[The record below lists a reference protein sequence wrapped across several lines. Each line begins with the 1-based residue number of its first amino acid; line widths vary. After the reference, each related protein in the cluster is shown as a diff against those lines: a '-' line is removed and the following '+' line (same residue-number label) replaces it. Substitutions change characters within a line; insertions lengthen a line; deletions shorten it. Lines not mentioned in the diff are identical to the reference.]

1 MATQPRT
8 HHAPVLTRRALN
20 RATLARQL
28 LLGRVERTALDAIA
42 DLAGMQAQA
51 PLSPHVGLWTR
62 LRGFAPAE
70 LDALYE
76 QRRVVRASLMR
87 ATVHVVDARDALA
100 WRALVA
106 PVGVRSVNGAFGK
119 RLTGVDLAALTATAE
134 GLMNEAPR
142 TTQELGRLLA
152 EQFPGREPIALAYGA
167 RARLDLVQVTPR
179 GQWGAGGSAAHTT
192 MAAWLGRACA
202 DSTVDAAAVDAA
214 ATPDEMF
221 LRYLAAFGPASV
233 ADAQA
238 WSGLTRLAEVA
249 ERLRPRLRTYRD
261 EDGREL
267 FDLPEAAHPSPG
279 VPAPVRYLP
288 EYDNLLLSHAD
299 RSRVILDGRKPPLP
313 AGNGARAG
321 TLLVDGFWQGNW
333 QLDRGADTA
342 TLTVSTF
349 AALTPAQ
356 HEEAEWEGTRLLDFI
371 APQLTAPAVVIRR
384 A

>member
-1 MATQPRT
+1 MPTQPRT

-20 RATLARQL
+20 RATLGRQL
-28 LLGRVERTALDAIA
+28 LLERADRTALQTIS

-62 LRGFAPAE
+62 LRGFDPAE

-87 ATVHVVDARDALA
+87 ATVHLVDARDALA

-106 PVGVRSVNGAFGK
+106 PVSVRSVNGAFGK
-119 RLTGVDLAALTATAE
+119 HLTGVDLTALTAAAE
-134 GLMNEAPR
+134 ELLIEAPR

-152 EQFPGREPIALAYGA
+152 ERFPGREPTALAYGA

-179 GQWGAGGSAAHTT
+179 GQWGAGGPAAHTT
-192 MAAWLGRACA
+192 MKTWLG
-202 DSTVDAAAVDAA
+202 DAHAHSGADAA

-249 ERLRPRLRTYRD
+249 ERLRAQLRTFRD

-267 FDLPEAAHPSPG
+267 FDLPGAAHPSPG

-299 RSRVILDGRKPPLP
+299 RSRVIVDGRKPPLP

-321 TLLVDGFWQGNW
+321 TLLVDGFWQGVW
-333 QLDRGADTA
+333 QLDRSADAA
-342 TLTVSTF
+342 TLTVTTF
-349 AALTPAQ
+349 VQLSPAQ

-371 APQLTAPAVVIRR
+371 APQLKPTAVVFQR